1 MRLRGP
7 LVVTSALGLAV
18 LAVSLVAVWTSID
31 RLKDIRALAVKTT
44 ITLATLQPGL
54 HETFAPPP
62 ADAVPTMTA
71 REALDNFER
80 RYVPIPD
87 DVTVQLGL
95 FTLPV
100 GPDCGPECEYHNI
113 VRGDLVYSWLNKLVW
128 GFSSRVCPAGSD
140 RPAWQCTQ
148 WDFIDANTG
157 EYVAGLSPARQGMI
171 VPAKTR

>member
-7 LVVTSALGLAV
+7 LVITSALGLAV
-18 LAVSLVAVWTSID
+18 LAVSLVAVRTSID
-31 RLKDIRALAVKTT
+31 RTNAIRALAVKTT
-44 ITLATLQPGL
+44 IAVDPGI

-62 ADAVPTMTA
+62 ADAVPAMTA
-71 REALDNFER
+71 QEAVDAFAGKH
-80 RYVPIPD
+80 VPIPD
-87 DVTVQLGL
+87 FVTVQLGL

-100 GPDCGPECEYHNI
+100 GPDCGFECEHNNI
-113 VRGDLVYSWLNKLVW
+113 VRGDMVYSSLNKLVW

-157 EYVAGLSPARQGMI
+157 EYVAGLSPPANGAI
-171 VPAKTR
+171 VAP